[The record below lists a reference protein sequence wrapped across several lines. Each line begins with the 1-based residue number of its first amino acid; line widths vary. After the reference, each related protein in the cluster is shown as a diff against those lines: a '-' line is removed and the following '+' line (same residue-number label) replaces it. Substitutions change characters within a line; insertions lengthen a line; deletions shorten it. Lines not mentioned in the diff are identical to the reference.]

1 MMLGI
6 LAGMGPRS
14 TAPFIERVLDEC
26 VAQYGAE
33 ADEDFPP
40 MMIHTIPTP
49 FRSRAPLDHE
59 AMYTAIRAGLERL
72 VATGVGLIAIPCNT
86 AHLYFDDL
94 VAGLDVPVLHIA
106 EVTIAA
112 LPPDTD
118 SVTVLGTRA
127 TVESGLYQTGLR
139 EKGIAH
145 REVMDQ
151 QSAVDAMIDGVKTG
165 WSPERL
171 SHAWTGLA
179 GVLAAEGIDA
189 AILGC
194 TELAAVPGTERAAGV
209 HIVDSSREL
218 AADLVRTWSRQAVE
232 GNNGRNG

>member
-26 VAQYGAE
+26 VAQYGAIL
-33 ADEDFPP
+33 DEDFPP

-49 FRSRAPLDHE
+49 FRARQPLDHE
-59 AMYTAIRAGLERL
+59 GMYTAIRAGLERL
-72 VATGVGLIAIPCNT
+72 AATGVGLIAIPCNT

-94 VAGLDVPVLHIA
+94 VEGLGVPVLHIA

-112 LPPDTD
+112 LPPGTR
-118 SVTVLGTRA
+118 SVAVLGTRA

-139 EKGIAH
+139 ERGISSPQI
-145 REVMDQ
+145 VGQ
-151 QSAVDAMIDGVKTG
+151 QSAVDAIIDGVKTG

-171 SHAWTGLA
+171 IHAWDELTGA
-179 GVLAAEGIDA
+179 LAARGIDTV
-189 AILGC
+189 ILGC
-194 TELAAVPGTERAAGV
+194 TELAAVPDTDREERV
-209 HIVDSSREL
+209 RIVDSSRAL
-218 AADLVRTWSRQAVE
+218 AAELVRNWREEHAE
-232 GNNGRNG
+232 REDGGNG